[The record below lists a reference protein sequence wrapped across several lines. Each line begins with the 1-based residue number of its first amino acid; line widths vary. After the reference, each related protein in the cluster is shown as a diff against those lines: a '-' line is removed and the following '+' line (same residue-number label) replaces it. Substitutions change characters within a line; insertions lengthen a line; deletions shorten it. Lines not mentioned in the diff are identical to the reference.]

1 MTRRQWAVF
10 LGVSCGFSAAAFLL
24 PGGLDAYIFF
34 FRDWYPQAPTPAWLY
49 LFTAPIG
56 LLPWPFSWALWTAI
70 TVIGLG
76 LTNLFITQKSRW
88 WIALLSPALLYDF
101 WLGQSEILGVFGLLI
116 GVAVVRRKIPGLW
129 MGLAWILLLTKP
141 QTGLAA
147 AVLFAFWLLY
157 DRRWRDLLL
166 SGIPALGIIGA
177 CFFFWPTWLVDWINF
192 MLVFTST
199 QYKNASV
206 GWVGLLA
213 LIPLLISGRGSRERQ
228 LRMFLAAGLLVSPYL
243 RLYHCVVLQSTEDRP
258 SIGLITWAIFLISL
272 LLGREL

>member
-49 LFTAPIG
+49 LFTTPIG

-116 GVAVVRRKIPGLW
+116 GIAVVRRKIPGCGWDWPGFYCLPNR
-129 MGLAWILLLTKP
+129 KP
-141 QTGLAA
+141 GWPPQS
-147 AVLFAFWLLY
+147 F
-157 DRRWRDLLL
+157 LL
-166 SGIPALGIIGA
+166 SGCFTTGA
-177 CFFFWPTWLVDWINF
+177 GEICFFPEYPHLGSLGLAFSSGLPGWWI
-192 MLVFTST
+192 
-199 QYKNASV
+199 
-206 GWVGLLA
+206 G
-213 LIPLLISGRGSRERQ
+213 
-228 LRMFLAAGLLVSPYL
+228 
-243 RLYHCVVLQSTEDRP
+243 
-258 SIGLITWAIFLISL
+258 
-272 LLGREL
+272 